1 MAAADWQT
9 EKPDHILGLDL
20 GRAQEYTALAVLE
33 RHREPDPRDARRLL
47 SHYAVRYTQRWPP
60 GTPYPAIAAEVAALV
75 ARPPLE
81 YPLLVI
87 DQTGVGQAVAA
98 LFRPSDLKARLRP
111 TRITAGHTV
120 SLVDG
125 VWQVA
130 RQELAS
136 VLQTLLQGRRLK
148 IAAVPERE
156 VLAQELAAFQ
166 VKAPTAAA
174 ELVECWRE
182 RPHDDLVLATALSCW
197 LGEREGPILPP
208 PAVPKFRR
216 PTLQERFEAGH
227 SAAARRLFGG

>member
-1 MAAADWQT
+1 MAAVDWQT

-20 GRAQEYTALAVLE
+20 GRAQEFTALAVLE
-33 RHREPDPRDARRLL
+33 RHREPDPRDARRPL
-47 SHYAVRYTQRWPP
+47 SHYAVRYIQRWPL
-60 GTPYPAIAAEVAALV
+60 GTPYPAIALNLAGLV

-81 YPLLVI
+81 CPVLVI

-98 LFRPSDLKARLRP
+98 LFRPADLKARLRP
-111 TRITAGHTV
+111 TRISAGHTV
-120 SLVDG
+120 SFVDG

-156 VLAQELAAFQ
+156 VLAGELSAFQ
-166 VKAPTAAA
+166 VRAPTAAA
-174 ELVECWRE
+174 DLVECWRE
-182 RPHDDLVLATALSCW
+182 RPHDDLVLAVGLACW

-208 PAVPKFRR
+208 PSVPKFRR
-216 PTLQERFEAGH
+216 PTLEERFAAGH
-227 SAAARRLFGG
+227 SPGARRLFGG

>member
-1 MAAADWQT
+1 MTADANYL
-9 EKPDHILGLDL
+9 LGLDL
-20 GRAQEYTALAVLE
+20 GRAQEFTALAVLE
-33 RHREPDPRDARRLL
+33 RHREPDPRDPRRLL
-47 SHYAVRYTQRWPP
+47 SHYAVRHLQRWPP
-60 GTPYPAIAAEVAALV
+60 GTPYPAIALNLAGLV

-81 YPLLVI
+81 YPRLVI

-98 LFRPSDLKARLRP
+98 LFRPADLKARLRP

-136 VLQTLLQGRRLK
+136 ILQTLLQGRRLK

-156 VLAQELAAFQ
+156 ILAQELAAFQ
-166 VKAPTAAA
+166 VKAPTATA

-182 RPHDDLVLATALSCW
+182 RAYDDLVLALALACW

-208 PAVPKFRR
+208 PAVPKLRR

-227 SAAARRLFGG
+227 SAAARRLFGGRG